1 MASIPSTSS
10 ALTDWP
16 ALWLRKLATLSMTTS
31 GGEAEEDTVLDAGV
45 GVCGGG
51 CLDSRLESRC
61 SEVNAW
67 EVDSLLP
74 DLKTTDYLGRKLNKN
89 RSVSYRRVF
98 Y

>member
-31 GGEAEEDTVLDAGV
+31 GGEAEEDTVFDGVEYCAGAR
-45 GVCGGG
+45 CGG
-51 CLDSRLESRC
+51 CLYSGLDVLC

-74 DLKTTDYLGRKLNKN
+74 D
-89 RSVSYRRVF
+89 
-98 Y
+98 